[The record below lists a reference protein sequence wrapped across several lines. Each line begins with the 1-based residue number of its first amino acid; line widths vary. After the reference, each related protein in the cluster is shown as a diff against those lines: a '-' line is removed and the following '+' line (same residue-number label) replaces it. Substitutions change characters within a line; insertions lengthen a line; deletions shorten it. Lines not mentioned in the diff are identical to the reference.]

1 MQTTQTV
8 SLPYSLLLLP
18 KQCDDRRVGR
28 TQCNK
33 ATNIKSM
40 HSTMRETGEQ
50 KTKCLFF
57 VPTVLSDGFCWKRKG
72 KGKKKRWWL
81 EKENHSINSWVK
93 FSHIGALLHFGI
105 SSPLSCSL
113 VIAEWSNCFCTQSI
127 DTAIFS
133 QRPRE
138 QIAVSKISGFQVASI
153 VFPPHIDIQMI
164 ICIAKSCYGTDP
176 GYTASFCISNEIFW
190 FLQQVF
196 TGSSTRSHKQKS
208 IPEMRPS

>member
-1 MQTTQTV
+1 
-8 SLPYSLLLLP
+8 
-18 KQCDDRRVGR
+18 
-28 TQCNK
+28 
-33 ATNIKSM
+33 M

-57 VPTVLSDGFCWKRKG
+57 VPTVLSNGFCWKRKG

-93 FSHIGALLHFGI
+93 FSHIGALLQRQHHLGSLRAHSCFPIRSPMDAAPSAPSQPLSTALPGRPRSWCCSTSPWFISPRKAHFGI

-133 QRPRE
+133 
-138 QIAVSKISGFQVASI
+138 
-153 VFPPHIDIQMI
+153 
-164 ICIAKSCYGTDP
+164 
-176 GYTASFCISNEIFW
+176 
-190 FLQQVF
+190 
-196 TGSSTRSHKQKS
+196 
-208 IPEMRPS
+208 